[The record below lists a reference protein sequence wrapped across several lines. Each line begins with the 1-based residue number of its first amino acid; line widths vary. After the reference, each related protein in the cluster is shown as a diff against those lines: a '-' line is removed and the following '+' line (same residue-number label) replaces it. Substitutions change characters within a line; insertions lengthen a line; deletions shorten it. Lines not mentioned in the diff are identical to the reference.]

1 MKAFKPALSIAF
13 VFFAGALL
21 VCTIKNDN
29 GSLAVTGPATTTPV
43 KPSAPPV
50 IIVTLDSS
58 YIGIGDTLTI
68 AIKVMKDS
76 TLTKALSNAPVLCV
90 ASAGWLSKDSLRSDT
105 NGRAVVLFSSGAK
118 SQVTLLVSCYG
129 TIQTVHF
136 DVTNAPDKIQKSM
149 SIIPVSAVLKADGKD
164 NTIIKVTIR
173 NENNNPI
180 AGECVQFITTAGTIA
195 GVSKG
200 CKDAGQSGT
209 DSGGVAQAIL
219 TSENQNDTAY
229 ITALLA
235 SDRTKNVETKV
246 VFKGVT
252 IKLAVDSTNLKVNGH
267 ALISATVLN
276 ASNEPVPYASIF
288 FTLGKDSLSNLAFL
302 SKDSLTGADGTA
314 LAVVQGNRTG
324 SDSIRVAA
332 AGALSS
338 TRITVTDLVLQ
349 LSLSDRVLQARA
361 TDSTSLHILLL
372 DKNNNGIAKDIKLRE
387 YFKKRDGTD
396 TSTVL
401 LTKTSSEGKS
411 DITLYALPY
420 EGDMRIEAVAFDN
433 TGDLASAV
441 TTLSFITT
449 RTMTVYAT
457 PTVIQADGT
466 SKSAITVQIKNKDNN
481 PIVGDAIKFV
491 SDAGWINDID
501 TTDESGKAIATLTS
515 DRRNTIATVTAT
527 LVKDPTKFVTVS
539 VEFSGVNLSAA
550 ANPPT
555 INSSGKDTSLIT
567 VSLLDAA
574 KNPIVGEKLNFH
586 PGHPDVTHLTNAD
599 SITNNR
605 GEARCEVYGTGVGSD
620 TISIKAAG
628 AVTSAIISYSSNYLA
643 IDTPSWQ
650 PCYANGKDSTRIRVI
665 YREGDRITP
674 IPSATIDVSVT
685 IGNLTSAP
693 VFTREFAMTAAD
705 NGIVYFYMK
714 NPNFANTA
722 TITASAKTSL
732 ERTSATFQLYFKAS
746 KIKRIELSGSPE
758 VLSVNNG
765 TNANKAKITG
775 VAYDSMDNRV
785 QGELVAFNLIH
796 GPGGGEYLDPP
807 TVTTGID
814 GSVTTYL
821 VSGTTPSKF
830 RDVWVVAGDL
840 SAIKSDTVQFTIA
853 GPPYKVS
860 IGYNILDGHD
870 FKDGTFG
877 LPCAAIVTDINGNP
891 VADGTEVTFSIK
903 PSGFVYKYLTGR
915 KEESVSLGAFACNAV
930 LDSATAILNFE
941 DFNNN
946 FRLDPGEDRNNDG
959 FANRGADINGDG
971 SYNPGPL
978 YKDIN
983 IDGRREFDWRQP
995 VEPVFLCSNGKLIYA
1010 DFNNNGLWDPIEP
1023 LSDPEYVNAYRILQL
1038 DSAYN
1043 KLTNNNPVSS
1053 SDSALL
1059 QILAI
1064 KDSIYTNNPGY
1075 CKQLGCY
1082 DFSWNAQS
1090 YAQPDPGVSIER
1102 TIQTVSGKAVNEVLY
1117 GQSNATRVEI
1127 MIWAESQ
1134 GVKNEYAAQ
1143 LVLPIIQAAKSH

>member
-1 MKAFKPALSIAF
+1 VKALKTALFIAF
-13 VFFAGALL
+13 VFVAGALL

-29 GSLAVTGPATTTPV
+29 GSLAVTGPGTTTPV
-43 KPSAPPV
+43 IKPASPPV
-50 IIVTLDSS
+50 LIVTLDSS

-68 AIKVMKDS
+68 AIKVMTDS
-76 TLTKALSNAPVLCV
+76 SLTKALSDAPIACV
-90 ASAGWLSKDSLRSDT
+90 VSSGWLSKDSLRSDT
-105 NGRAVVLFSSGAK
+105 NGRAVVRFSSGLK
-118 SQVTLLVSCYG
+118 SSVTMLVSCYG

-149 SIIPVSAVLKADGKD
+149 SIIPVSAILKADGKD
-164 NTIIKVTIR
+164 NTIIKVVIR
-173 NENNNPI
+173 NANNNPVV
-180 AGECVQFITTAGTIA
+180 GECIQFITTAGTIA
-195 GVSKG
+195 GAGKG
-200 CKDAGQSGT
+200 CADAGQSGT
-209 DSGGVAQAIL
+209 DSGGVAQALL

-229 ITALLA
+229 VTALLA

-252 IKLAVDSTNLKVNGH
+252 VKLAVDSTNLKVGGQ

-288 FTLGKDSLSNLAFL
+288 FSRGKDTLSNLSFI
-302 SKDSLTGADGTA
+302 SRDTVTGSDGMA

-338 TRITVTDLVLQ
+338 TRITVTDLILQ
-349 LSLSDRVLQARA
+349 LTLSDRVLQARA
-361 TDSTSLHILLL
+361 TDSTSLHVLLL

-396 TSTVL
+396 TSAVL
-401 LTKTSSEGKS
+401 LAKTSAQGKC
-411 DITLYALPY
+411 DIALYALPY

-481 PIVGDAIKFV
+481 PIVGDVITFV
-491 SDAGWINDID
+491 SDAGWINDSD
-501 TTDESGKAIATLTS
+501 TTDASGKAIASLTS

-527 LVKDPTKFVTVS
+527 LAKDPTKSVTVT

-550 ANPPT
+550 ASPPT
-555 INSSGKDTSLIT
+555 INSSGKDTAVIN

-586 PGHPDVTHLTNAD
+586 PLRPDVTHLANTD
-599 SITNNR
+599 SVTNNR

-665 YREGDRITP
+665 YREGDRVTP
-674 IPSATIDVSVT
+674 ITNATIDVSVT
-685 IGNLTSAP
+685 IGSLTSAP
-693 VFTREFAMTAAD
+693 VFTREFTMTAAD
-705 NGIVYFYMK
+705 NGVLYFYMK

-722 TITASAKTSL
+722 TITASATTDEEKTS
-732 ERTSATFQLYFKAS
+732 AAFQLYFRAS
-746 KIKRIELSGSPE
+746 KIKRIELSGTPE
-758 VLSVNNG
+758 VIAVNNG

-785 QGELVAFNLIH
+785 QGEFVAFNLIH

-807 TVTTGID
+807 TAMTGID
-814 GSVTTYL
+814 GSVTTNL
-821 VSGTTPSKF
+821 VSGTTPSMF
-830 RDVWVVAGDL
+830 RDVLVAAGDL
-840 SAIKSDTVQFTIA
+840 SAIKSDTIKFTFA
-853 GPPYKVS
+853 GSPYD
-860 IGYNILDGHD
+860 ITIRTNILTGIDY
-870 FKDGTFG
+870 KDGTFG
-877 LPCAAIVTDINGNP
+877 LPCAAIVTDVNGNP
-891 VADGTEVTFSIK
+891 VADGTEVTFSCKI
-903 PSGFVYKYLTGR
+903 SGWVFSRPYANFIPVASTNSYTV
-915 KEESVSLGAFACNAV
+915 EI
-930 LDSATAILNFE
+930 DSAWEILPFE

-946 FRLDPGEDRNNDG
+946 FKFDPDEDRNGDG
-959 FANRGADINGDG
+959 VASRGEDLDGDGLFITGPTFADINHNGKRDYLPGDVVEPYVIARIWSDSLG
-971 SYNPGPL
+971 SYRP
-978 YKDIN
+978 DT
-983 IDGRREFDWRQP
+983 
-995 VEPVFLCSNGKLIYA
+995 VFADFNRNGKLDTY
-1010 DFNNNGLWDPIEP
+1010 EP
-1023 LSDPEYVNAYRILQL
+1023 LTGQYATMSDPEY
-1038 DSAYN
+1038 
-1043 KLTNNNPVSS
+1043 T
-1053 SDSALL
+1053 ALL
-1059 QILAI
+1059 NSYMAQHHG
-1064 KDSIYTNNPGY
+1064 KG
-1075 CKQLGCY
+1075 Y
-1082 DFSWNAQS
+1082 DFDTYPYNGIA
-1090 YAQPDPGVSIER
+1090 DPSTAVSITR
-1102 TIQTVSGKAVNEVLY
+1102 TVQTVGGKAVNTILY
-1117 GQSNATRVEI
+1117 GQSDALRVEI
-1127 MIWAESQ
+1127 MAWAESQ
-1134 GVKNEYAAQ
+1134 GIKTISPAQ
-1143 LVLPIIQAAKSH
+1143 LVLPIIAASKNH